1 MLKSLDEWPAE
12 VKVKAVHKTAI
23 MAKLRKPNLL
33 AKCFPCFV

>member
-1 MLKSLDEWPAE
+1 MLKLLDEWPAE

-23 MAKLRKPNLL
+23 MAKLKPNPL